1 MPNKSLPK
9 KILNILSLVQ
19 EVQGEIPIIMHVFTN
34 DQFIEA
40 GNASLHISDLAIQR
54 GYGIF
59 DFFKVRNNVPLYVED
74 HLDRYFQSASIMHL
88 PSPYT
93 KDKLLSIVNDLIKK
107 NNIPN
112 SGIRMILTG
121 GYSPDAYQPVN
132 PNFIV
137 MQNAIALD
145 DSLSPKAISI
155 ITHEFVREIPEAKT
169 INYTMGIW
177 LQREI
182 KKHYADDVLYHANGI
197 VTEFPRCNFFIVTK
211 DNILVTPE
219 KNVLMGVTRKNILA
233 NASSMLQVKESSV
246 TLQDIQNAKEAF
258 LTSTTK
264 RIQAVVKIDGHTIG
278 DGKPGQWTTTLLNM
292 LIAKEQ
298 NYVKN
303 RL

>member
-1 MPNKSLPK
+1 M
-9 KILNILSLVQ
+9 Q
-19 EVQGEIPIIMHVFTN
+19 VFLN

-40 GNASLHISDLAIQR
+40 EKASLHISDLAIQR

-59 DFFKVRNNVPLYVED
+59 DFFRVRNNVPLYVEA
-74 HLDRYFQSASIMHL
+74 HLDRFFQSASILHL
-88 PSPYT
+88 STPYT
-93 KDKLLSIVNDLIKK
+93 KDNLLSILNDLIKR
-107 NNIPN
+107 NNISS

-137 MQNAIALD
+137 MQNALAWD
-145 DSLSPKAISI
+145 DSPSPKAVSI

-177 LQREI
+177 LQNKVKE
-182 KKHYADDVLYHANGI
+182 HGADDVLYRSNGV
-197 VTEFPRCNFFIVTK
+197 VTEFPRCNFFVVTK
-211 DNILVTPE
+211 DNVIITPSKNIL
-219 KNVLMGVTRKNILA
+219 NGVTRKNVLTDA
-233 NASSMLQVKESSV
+233 RALVEVKEASV
-246 TLQDIQNAKEAF
+246 TIEDIRNAKEAF

-264 RIQAVVKIDGHTIG
+264 RIQAIVKIDGYSIG
-278 DGKPGQWTTTLLNM
+278 DGKPGELTTTLLNM
-292 LIAKEQ
+292 LIAKEK

>member
-1 MPNKSLPK
+1 MN
-9 KILNILSLVQ
+9 
-19 EVQGEIPIIMHVFTN
+19 VFLN

-40 GNASLHISDLAIQR
+40 EKASLNISDLAIQR

-59 DFFKVRNNVPLYVED
+59 DFFRVRNNVPLYVED
-74 HLDRYFQSASIMHL
+74 HLDRFFKSASIMHL
-88 PSPYT
+88 SSPYT
-93 KDKLLSIVNDLIKK
+93 KGKLLSIIGDLINR
-107 NNIPN
+107 NNISN

-121 GYSPDAYQPVN
+121 GYSPDAYQPVD

-137 MQNAIALD
+137 MQNGIALD
-145 DSLSPKAISI
+145 DSPSPKAVSI

-182 KKHYADDVLYHANGI
+182 KKHDADDVLYHVNGI
-197 VTEFPRCNFFIVTK
+197 VTEFPRCNFFIITK

-219 KNVLMGVTRKNILA
+219 SNVLKGVTRKNILA
-233 NASSMLQVKESSV
+233 NVSTLLPVKESSV

-258 LTSTTK
+258 LTSTSK

-278 DGKPGQWTTTLLNM
+278 DGKPGQLTAILLNM

>member
-1 MPNKSLPK
+1 
-9 KILNILSLVQ
+9 
-19 EVQGEIPIIMHVFTN
+19 MHVFLN

-40 GNASLHISDLAIQR
+40 ENASLHISDLAIQR

-59 DFFKVRNNVPLYVED
+59 DFFRVRNNVPLYVED
-74 HLDRYFQSASIMHL
+74 HLDRFLQSASIMQL
-88 PSPYT
+88 SSPYT
-93 KDKLLSIVNDLIKK
+93 KDKLLTLISDLIKR
-107 NNIPN
+107 NNISN

-137 MQNAIALD
+137 MQNALAWD
-145 DSLSPKAISI
+145 DSPSPKAVSI

-177 LQREI
+177 LQREV
-182 KKHYADDVLYHANGI
+182 KKHDVDDVLYHVNGV

-211 DNILVTPE
+211 DNLLVTPE
-219 KNVLMGVTRKNILA
+219 KNVLKGVTRKNILA
-233 NASSMLQVKESSV
+233 NANALLPLKESPI
-246 TLQDIQNAKEAF
+246 TLQDIRNAKEAF

-264 RIQAVVKIDGHTIG
+264 RIQAVVKIDGHTVG
-278 DGKPGQWTTTLLNM
+278 DGKPGELTTTLLNM